1 MSKVADM
8 SRLIFPKEEMMKRR
22 VLLTGLVTILLVACN
37 IIAPEPTVTPVPTAT
52 FNPTSTPTII
62 PTATLARV
70 TLTVK
75 GTLIN
80 CRFGPG
86 TGYALINE
94 LSQDVTARVVGRN
107 ESFTWWYVR
116 DPGNPNG
123 FCWVSANV
131 TETRGA
137 VEELPV
143 VKSPVTNVTKASLR
157 AEPDRIVVNCDQ
169 FPQTI
174 FLEAEITTDGPAYV
188 TWRWEAS
195 TGAVSDNVILVFEE
209 AGKKV
214 INDLYPIGAPNDYW
228 VKLHISAPNEIIEQ
242 VNIPVSCTQ

>member
-1 MSKVADM
+1 
-8 SRLIFPKEEMMKRR
+8 MKRR
-22 VLLTGLVTILLVACN
+22 VLLTGLVSMLLAACILT
-37 IIAPEPTVTPVPTAT
+37 APEPTVTPAPTTA
-52 FNPTSTPTII
+52 FSPTSTPAII

-75 GTLIN
+75 DTLVN

-94 LSQDVTARVVGRN
+94 LGQNVSARVIGRN
-107 ESFTWWYVR
+107 ASLTWWYIR

-131 TETRGA
+131 AETQGA

-143 VKSPVTNVTKASLR
+143 VQAPVTNEV
-157 AEPDRIVVNCDQ
+157 
-169 FPQTI
+169 
-174 FLEAEITTDGPAYV
+174 TTDGPAYV

-195 TGAVSDNVILVFEE
+195 TGAASDNVILVFEA
-209 AGKKV
+209 AGKQV
-214 INDLYPIGAPNDYW
+214 INDYYQIGAPNEYW
-228 VKLHISAPNEIIEQ
+228 VKLHITTPSEIVKQ
-242 VNIPVSCTQ
+242 VNIPVSCRP